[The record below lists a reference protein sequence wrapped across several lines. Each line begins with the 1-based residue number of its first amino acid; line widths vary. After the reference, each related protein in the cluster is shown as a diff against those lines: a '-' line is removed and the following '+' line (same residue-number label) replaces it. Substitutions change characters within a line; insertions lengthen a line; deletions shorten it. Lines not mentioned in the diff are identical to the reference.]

1 MREGGYGS
9 FATHL
14 WLLRAAARAGLGA
27 REWRRSGLL
36 TRLGRLSLRRT
47 VSHCSFSTESAHG
60 PQGTSVTAQAIVSTP
75 ATPQSAAAVCVFQSH
90 HCYPR
95 ARILRRR
102 RGGRLDQY
110 LSSWVEAYHVVGVSS
125 GREGVGRRG
134 GLRCRC
140 FREVVQDFA
149 AKVPSVRE
157 TRPLPRRQDISIDH
171 SSAFSLH
178 RSLALLTTIVLL
190 LPTVDISPGAADAF
204 T

>member
-1 MREGGYGS
+1 M
-9 FATHL
+9 ATHL

-102 RGGRLDQY
+102 RGGRLDRFL
-110 LSSWVEAYHVVGVSS
+110 LSRVEAYHVVGVSS
-125 GREGVGRRG
+125 GREGV
-134 GLRCRC
+134 
-140 FREVVQDFA
+140 VVGWTSLSLLQRSRPRFCCESSECARNTA
-149 AKVPSVRE
+149 APAS
-157 TRPLPRRQDISIDH
+157 PRYSIDH
-171 SSAFSLH
+171 LSAFTRLRTST
-178 RSLALLTTIVLL
+178 SV
-190 LPTVDISPGAADAF
+190 
-204 T
+204 